1 MDDKPLKRPL
11 EVEIA
16 LTVKTYDIDF
26 AGIVSNI
33 VYIRWLED
41 LRLEILARHSPL
53 EQQLKDGIAPVL
65 LKTTIDYKQ
74 SIRFGD
80 TAMGRMWAESMGSL
94 RWIVRAEIIANG
106 QLAAQSKQVGIYV
119 DLQTGKPIRL
129 PAQLRQQYEQFRE
142 QLC

>member
-80 TAMGRMWAESMGSL
+80 TAMGKMWAESMGSL

-106 QLAAQSKQVGIYV
+106 QLAAQSEQVGIYV

-142 QLC
+142 QLS

>member
-1 MDDKPLKRPL
+1 MDAKTPKRRL

-80 TAMGRMWAESMGSL
+80 TTMGKMWAESMGSL
-94 RWIVRAEIIANG
+94 RWVVKAEIIANG
-106 QLAAQSKQVGIYV
+106 QLAAQSEQVGIYV
-119 DLQTGKPIRL
+119 DLQSGKPIRL
-129 PAQLRQQYEQFRE
+129 PSQLRQRFEQAE
-142 QLC
+142 

>member
-106 QLAAQSKQVGIYV
+106 QLAAQSEQVGIYV

>member
-1 MDDKPLKRPL
+1 MDAKTPKRPL
-11 EVEIA
+11 EVELP

-41 LRLEILARHSPL
+41 LRLEILARHAPL
-53 EQQLKDGIAPVL
+53 EQQLKEGIAPVL

-80 TAMGRMWAESMGSL
+80 TTTGKMWAEAMGSL
-94 RWIVRAEIIANG
+94 RWVVKAEIIANG
-106 QLAAQSKQVGIYV
+106 QIAAESEQVGIYV

-129 PAQLRQQYEQFRE
+129 PSQLRQQYEQAG
-142 QLC
+142 